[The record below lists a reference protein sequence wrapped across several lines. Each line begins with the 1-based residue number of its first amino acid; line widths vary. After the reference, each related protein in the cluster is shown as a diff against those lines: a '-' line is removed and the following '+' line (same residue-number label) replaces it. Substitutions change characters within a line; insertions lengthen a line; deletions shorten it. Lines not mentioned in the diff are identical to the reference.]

1 MAYKLEMLKADGTVV
16 FDSSPTLQITH
27 YIDQYVSNS
36 QQYEITPS
44 EPINEEYTNAVYIAV
59 IPYEERVVSGNAKI
73 QGINETGVRLRAL
86 PTAELKNGKIN
97 LDARKASSGGLGVLV
112 MREA

>member
-27 YIDQYVSNS
+27 YIDQHVSNG
-36 QQYEITPS
+36 QQYEITPR
-44 EPINEEYTNAVYIAV
+44 EPINEGHVNAVYLAV
-59 IPYEERVVSGNAKI
+59 IPYEERAVSGSAKI
-73 QGINETGVRLRAL
+73 QGINEAGVRLRAL
-86 PTAELKNGKIN
+86 PTAELINGKIV
-97 LDARKASSGGLGVLV
+97 LDASKSNTGGIGVLV

>member
-27 YIDQYVSNS
+27 YIDQYVSNG

-44 EPINEEYTNAVYIAV
+44 EPITEGPNAVYIAV
-59 IPYEERVVSGNAKI
+59 IPYEERVVSGDDKI
-73 QGINETGVRLRAL
+73 QGINEAGVRLRAL
-86 PTAELKNGKIN
+86 PTAELENGKIN
-97 LDARKASSGGLGVLV
+97 IDARKADSGWVGVLV
-112 MREA
+112 MRDA